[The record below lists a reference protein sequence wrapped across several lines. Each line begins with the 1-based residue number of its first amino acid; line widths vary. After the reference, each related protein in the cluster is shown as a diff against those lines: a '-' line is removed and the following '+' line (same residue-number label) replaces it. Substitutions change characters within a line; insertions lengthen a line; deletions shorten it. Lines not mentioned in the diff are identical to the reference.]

1 VTDER
6 LLIER
11 AQQGEMEAFRLLVER
26 SKINVYRLA
35 YDLTGNRHDA
45 EDLSQDVFIKAFKSL
60 RLFRGD
66 AKWSTWLYRITIN
79 AAMDKKKSKA
89 QKTMLMHDAFAAGN
103 AETEY
108 APSDE
113 APRPDRLTDAG
124 LIRRNIER
132 ALEDLTTRER
142 SVFVLRHYH
151 DLSLRQIAETMDISE
166 GTVKS
171 FLFRAI
177 RRLRKSL
184 DFYKH
189 EFGLEK
195 E

>member
-1 VTDER
+1 MTDER

>member
-184 DFYKH
+184 DLYKH

>member
-1 VTDER
+1 
-6 LLIER
+6 
-11 AQQGEMEAFRLLVER
+11 MEAFRLLVER